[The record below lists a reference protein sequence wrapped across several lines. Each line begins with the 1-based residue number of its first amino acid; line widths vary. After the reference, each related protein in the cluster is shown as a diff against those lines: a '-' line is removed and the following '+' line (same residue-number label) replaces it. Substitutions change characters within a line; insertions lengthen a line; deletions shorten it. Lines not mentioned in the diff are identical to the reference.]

1 MKIGFN
7 SVLFGEFEIEK
18 SFIAAK
24 EIGYS
29 GIELS
34 ALDPAMGQHIH
45 ESLKVSENIE
55 IINKL
60 SIKYDIPVTAIE
72 RAKHDISSWEYIV
85 QVAEG
90 IGCPIVNIG
99 PGGKYDENGI
109 PISEGAFDSAL
120 DSLKKHSEISNKYN
134 VTTCFKAHY
143 NTCIDNT
150 ELCIKAIKELDG
162 YQIGLDFD
170 PSHIFRVPENT
181 FNALKQVIPW
191 IKHIHIRDCVAPDIQ
206 GPGSPLEQICGR
218 GQIDLEKIM
227 KLLSDNS
234 YKGPINLEVIG
245 SKRNGLS
252 IETCTIIAAES
263 KGWLNNI
270 LSRL

>member
-7 SVLFGEFEIEK
+7 SVLFGAFEIEK
-18 SFIAAK
+18 SFFIAK
-24 EIGYS
+24 DTGYS

-34 ALDPAMGQHIH
+34 ALGSGHGQHID

-60 SIKYDIPVTAIE
+60 SKKYDIPVTAIE
-72 RAKHDISSWEYIV
+72 RADHDIGSWEYIV

-150 ELCIKAIKELDG
+150 DLCIKAI
-162 YQIGLDFD
+162 
-170 PSHIFRVPENT
+170 R
-181 FNALKQVIPW
+181 
-191 IKHIHIRDCVAPDIQ
+191 
-206 GPGSPLEQICGR
+206 
-218 GQIDLEKIM
+218 
-227 KLLSDNS
+227 
-234 YKGPINLEVIG
+234 
-245 SKRNGLS
+245 
-252 IETCTIIAAES
+252 
-263 KGWLNNI
+263 
-270 LSRL
+270 